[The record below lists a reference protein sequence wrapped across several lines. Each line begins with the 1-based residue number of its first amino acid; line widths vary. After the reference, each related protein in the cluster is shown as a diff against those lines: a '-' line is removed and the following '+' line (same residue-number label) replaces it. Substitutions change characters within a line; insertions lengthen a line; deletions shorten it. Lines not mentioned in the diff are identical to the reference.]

1 MITNFLTSCRVLGRN
16 VENIFLKRVVKKLY
30 KKDTKIFIEFIKSQ
44 KNQLAKKFI
53 IQNKFK
59 LLDKKGKKNAD
70 LNIGKNFYLIN
81 EKNEKIEKNI

>member
-16 VENIFLKRVVKKLY
+16 VENIFLKRVVKKLS

-81 EKNEKIEKNI
+81 